1 MRDKVVLITGGS
13 AGVGKAA
20 ALGLARLGASVVL
33 LSRDP
38 QRAEQT
44 RQELI
49 AATGNGRIW
58 CLQADLA
65 EWSSVRRAAADFKE
79 RYPRL
84 DVLMNCAGVLYPRRK
99 VSVEGVEMTLAV
111 EFLGHFLLTNL
122 LLELLKCSAPARILT
137 VTGNA
142 GPLRFAR
149 VHFDDLQ
156 LEHGYNPVKAKLQ
169 AELAKAL
176 FSMELARRLDGSGV
190 TSNAFHPGLIRSR
203 LTRNLPW
210 VLRIP
215 AAIGIALFGRETRT
229 GVYLA
234 ASQEVEG
241 VSGRLFERVGDE
253 REIPVDGEA
262 AGRLWEVAELLV
274 GEDGP
279 LQ

>member
-1 MRDKVVLITGGS
+1 VKDKVVLITGGS
-13 AGVGKAA
+13 AGVGRAA

-44 RQELI
+44 RRELI
-49 AATGNGRIW
+49 AATGNERIR

-65 EWSSVRRAAADFKE
+65 EWSSVRRAAADFKG

-84 DVLMNCAGVLYPRRK
+84 DVLMNCAGVLYLKRR
-99 VSVEGVEMTLAV
+99 VSVEGMEMTLAV

-122 LLELLKCSAPARILT
+122 LLDLLKRSAPARILT
-137 VTGNA
+137 ATGNS

-149 VHFDDLQ
+149 IHFGDLQ
-156 LEHGYNPVKAKLQ
+156 LERGYNPLKAKLQ

-176 FSMELARRLDGSGV
+176 FSMELARRLEGSGV

-203 LTRNLPW
+203 LIRNLPR

-215 AAIGIALFGRETRT
+215 ASIGIALFSRETGT

-234 ASQEVEG
+234 ASREAAG
-241 VSGRLFERVGDE
+241 ISGRFFERVGDE
-253 REIPVDGEA
+253 RSVPADA
-262 AGRLWEVAELLV
+262 AAARRLWETAESLV
-274 GEDGP
+274 GAVEP